1 MSLTGKYI
9 LSELG
14 SPGKSGSFFYF
25 SRDYRFII
33 KTIHHGEHKFLR
45 KILKEYYEHVNE
57 NPNTLLSQFYGLHRV
72 KTPWGR
78 KIHFVVMNNLF
89 PPHRDIHTTFDLKG
103 STIGRDYKEDDL
115 EKNPRATLKDLN
127 WLRRQRHLELG
138 LEKKRLFME
147 QLQKDVKL
155 MQKLHI
161 MDYSLLIGV
170 HDLRKGNDENL
181 RARNLQVFSPGGD
194 QAEQDPNQVLMRT
207 PSKLENQR
215 RAAQMRQMIKA
226 ERPVPM
232 GQSLSGMPDVLEEGV
247 VKNDSAFY
255 SEDGGMRATHED
267 NSPGDEI
274 YYLGVIDCLTHVSD
288 RSSYLV
294 APMDAD
300 ISQYGVIKKIE
311 HFWKGLSQDRGQ
323 ISALPPVQ
331 YGDRFLNF
339 MEGITVSQEEA
350 EREAQEKA
358 QQAAE
363 AAAEGEKQRVSS
375 WNSTGRKSTSNS
387 IPSAPTH
394 QPPPPPGRSS
404 GSKSPEAE
412 ETIRRAEKVANKSE
426 KHGHNEQGV
435 PERIIRTTGSSV
447 TGIMPSI
454 TAAAAPGLGGGNGQ
468 VPVGRDSTTNPIL
481 ETVEETGENST
492 NGGRDHSASRLSN
505 RSAGS
510 EGRPIT
516 PAKDGQEPYNPMLS
530 HIRNAP
536 SRAPPTPPKTAG
548 SLSGNGNGSHLGKRL
563 TKPESAD
570 SGIGVE
576 LSRARSGSQRGQG
589 SGVVKG
595 QMSRDSLEKAL
606 PPLPMSNGSA

>member
-1 MSLTGKYI
+1 
-9 LSELG
+9 
-14 SPGKSGSFFYF
+14 
-25 SRDYRFII
+25 
-33 KTIHHGEHKFLR
+33 
-45 KILKEYYEHVNE
+45 
-57 NPNTLLSQFYGLHRV
+57 
-72 KTPWGR
+72 
-78 KIHFVVMNNLF
+78 
-89 PPHRDIHTTFDLKG
+89 
-103 STIGRDYKEDDL
+103 
-115 EKNPRATLKDLN
+115 
-127 WLRRQRHLELG
+127 
-138 LEKKRLFME
+138 
-147 QLQKDVKL
+147 
-155 MQKLHI
+155 
-161 MDYSLLIGV
+161 
-170 HDLRKGNDENL
+170 
-181 RARNLQVFSPGGD
+181 
-194 QAEQDPNQVLMRT
+194 
-207 PSKLENQR
+207 
-215 RAAQMRQMIKA
+215 
-226 ERPVPM
+226 
-232 GQSLSGMPDVLEEGV
+232 
-247 VKNDSAFY
+247 
-255 SEDGGMRATHED
+255 
-267 NSPGDEI
+267 
-274 YYLGVIDCLTHVSD
+274 
-288 RSSYLV
+288 
-294 APMDAD
+294 
-300 ISQYGVIKKIE
+300 
-311 HFWKGLSQDRGQ
+311 
-323 ISALPPVQ
+323 
-331 YGDRFLNF
+331 

-363 AAAEGEKQRVSS
+363 AAAESENQRVSS

-447 TGIMPSI
+447 TGILPSV
-454 TAAAAPGLGGGNGQ
+454 TAAAAAPGLGGGNNGQ
-468 VPVGRDSTTNPIL
+468 IPVGRDSTTNNPIL

-492 NGGRDHSASRLSN
+492 NGGRDQSASRLSN

-510 EGRPIT
+510 ERRPVT
-516 PAKDGQEPYNPMLS
+516 PAKDGQESYNPMLS

-548 SLSGNGNGSHLGKRL
+548 SLSGNGYGNGASQGKRL

-606 PPLPMSNGSA
+606 PPLPMANGSA